1 MDPSDIARAFQ
12 ALRKTHSGGRKPRTV
27 QHDPDPAHYCR
38 CIDCRKARGHYPAHL
53 INPLPKPAKRAK
65 RPTRP

>member
-1 MDPSDIARAFQ
+1 MDKSDIGRALQ

-27 QHDPDPAHYCR
+27 QHDPAARYCL
-38 CIDCRKARGHYPAHL
+38 CVDCRKARGQYPAHL
-53 INPLPKPAKRAK
+53 LDQPKPAKRAK